1 MLLIFKTV
9 WFNINS
15 RSVRVCEA
23 CEGCRRC
30 CLNSASEFSYKP
42 EEWSWSRDKRGH
54 QRALAVKSP
63 SLLLEEDGLLWISAS
78 RRMMCPP
85 ASLPPPPLK
94 APAPTKWLNTFSTFS
109 SLLISSSLLHVWCFL
124 LFWCHK
130 RRSLLGMGPPAL
142 ASSGTALTAVTLPPL
157 SESWRTVWRERDG
170 SLHPLTSYL
179 QTQLEPRAVLKLEAP
194 VRPLAR
200 PHFHNL
206 HVWSRSCKDRSSERW
221 TVYGF
226 SSDFMLE
233 FDFAFTTPSTDECI
247 SNVTYHLIY
256 LFFTDSKLHFLM
268 IIFFFFYCSSLFSA
282 SCRLGSPKGGQR
294 WLIGAQTE
302 GVWRQMGIA
311 PIMYAQFLI
320 CKSYNTLCA

>member
-1 MLLIFKTV
+1 MKHVKAADAVV
-9 WFNINS
+9 WIQP
-15 RSVRVCEA
+15 
-23 CEGCRRC
+23 
-30 CLNSASEFSYKP
+30 LNSATNQRSGAGAEIKEDIRERWPSNRLLCCLKKTDFCGFQRPGGWCVHRPPCLLPLWKLRRRPNDWTLSAPSPPFWSALLFFMSDVFCFSDVTNGGRCL
-42 EEWSWSRDKRGH
+42 EWVR
-54 QRALAVKSP
+54 
-63 SLLLEEDGLLWISAS
+63 LLW
-78 RRMMCPP
+78 P
-85 ASLPPPPLK
+85 AQGRLWLQWHPPP
-94 APAPTKWLNTFSTFS
+94 
-109 SLLISSSLLHVWCFL
+109 
-124 LFWCHK
+124 
-130 RRSLLGMGPPAL
+130 
-142 ASSGTALTAVTLPPL
+142 
-157 SESWRTVWRERDG
+157 SESWRTEWRERDG

-320 CKSYNTLCA
+320 CKSYNTLCAYVQKL